1 MELLNTAFCKGC
13 ASALDWFSSLSPN
26 EHCPQWVSKE
36 VAYVSQMRT
45 QTCDLCIKKDTTFR
59 QNQGWIKQHTDT
71 HTHTHTKPK
80 SQGKSRFFSL
90 SDL

>member
-13 ASALDWFSSLSPN
+13 ASALDCFSSLSPN

-36 VAYVSQMRT
+36 VAYVLQMRT
-45 QTCDLCIKKDTTFR
+45 HTCDLFIKKDTTFR
-59 QNQGWIKQHTDT
+59 QNQGWIKQHT
-71 HTHTHTKPK
+71 HTHTHKPK
-80 SQGKSRFFSL
+80 SQGKSQFFSL